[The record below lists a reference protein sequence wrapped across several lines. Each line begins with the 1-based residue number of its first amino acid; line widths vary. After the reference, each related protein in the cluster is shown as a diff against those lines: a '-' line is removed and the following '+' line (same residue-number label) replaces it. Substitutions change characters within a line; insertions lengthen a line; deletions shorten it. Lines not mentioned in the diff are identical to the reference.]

1 LISNS
6 FKDEN
11 LKLKARLRM
20 IEAEMQKKDKFIE
33 EMIIKAESTPQHS
46 SNFSKQKKLESHLT
60 VNLKKRFKEMQTK
73 I

>member
-1 LISNS
+1 
-6 FKDEN
+6 
-11 LKLKARLRM
+11 M

-60 VNLKKRFKEMQTK
+60 VNLKKRFKEMQAK